1 MTHEDLSIV
10 LEIECISFPNPWMP
24 STFEG
29 EIENAPIS
37 NPYVIVYKPVNRIIG
52 YVIYWFLNE
61 NVQISNISIHPDF
74 RRLGVG
80 EEVMH
85 RIRRQIKKE
94 GAKHVLLEV
103 RPSNTAAQALYN
115 KLGFQILGIRQGYYS
130 NPTEDALVM
139 GRNI

>member
-1 MTHEDLSIV
+1 
-10 LEIECISFPNPWMP
+10 
-24 STFEG
+24 
-29 EIENAPIS
+29 
-37 NPYVIVYKPVNRIIG
+37 
-52 YVIYWFLNE
+52 
-61 NVQISNISIHPDF
+61 
-74 RRLGVG
+74 VG

-103 RPSNTAAQALYN
+103 RPSNTAAWALYN

-139 GRNI
+139 GKNI